1 MFNGLKKRI
10 QKYKFTFT
18 ANNLF
23 AYWQLHSSLMVAQ
36 DALDGAELRRGRA
49 SWPAHCGL
57 GLRAVND
64 AALLETG
71 LYQLLKLHFRSHP
84 HYLEILELFHDVNIA
99 D

>member
-1 MFNGLKKRI
+1 
-10 QKYKFTFT
+10 
-18 ANNLF
+18 
-23 AYWQLHSSLMVAQ
+23 MVAQ

-49 SWPAHCGL
+49 SWPSHCGL

-84 HYLEILELFHDVNIA
+84 HYLEILELFHDVIILYFKIIMFYLPTQKCKFLTLSLTQ
-99 D
+99 

>member
-1 MFNGLKKRI
+1 
-10 QKYKFTFT
+10 
-18 ANNLF
+18 
-23 AYWQLHSSLMVAQ
+23 MVAQ

-84 HYLEILELFHDVNIA
+84 HYLEILELFHDVNILQKKI
-99 D
+99 

>member
-1 MFNGLKKRI
+1 
-10 QKYKFTFT
+10 
-18 ANNLF
+18 
-23 AYWQLHSSLMVAQ
+23 MVAQ

-84 HYLEILELFHDVNIA
+84 HYLEILELFHDVIIIA
-99 D
+99 ETKRIAEKFSPLFDIREIANYCCGVKT